1 MKARWDAMSA
11 QFESRP
17 LRERVIIVGAVVLA
31 TAAVYNFLYI
41 DPLLVQQKRTSQQIA
56 EISKSA
62 ATIESVLQQAKPV
75 ADPDATR
82 RVQRDALKNQIA
94 ELDKNMQGMEK
105 GLVPPEQVPK
115 LLESMLARNRGLTLM
130 GMRKLPLQRFE
141 PTAGTQ
147 PVKPVA
153 GQPAAAPA
161 SPEKPDRTIYQH
173 GFELTVQGSYTDL
186 HEYLSRLEKL
196 PWQMFWGKIAL
207 SADDYPKL
215 TVTVT
220 VHTLSLNK
228 AWLIV

>member
-1 MKARWDAMSA
+1 MKARWDAISA

-17 LRERVIIVGAVVLA
+17 LRERLIIVGAVVLA
-31 TAAVYNFLYI
+31 TAATYNFLYI
-41 DPLLVQQKRTSQQIA
+41 DPLLVKQKRTSQEIA
-56 EISKSA
+56 EASKS
-62 ATIESVLQQAKPV
+62 TGTMESVLQQVKPA
-75 ADPDATR
+75 ADPDAAR
-82 RVQRDALKNQIA
+82 RAQRDALKQQIA
-94 ELDKNMQGMEK
+94 DIDKNMQGMEK
-105 GLVPPEQVPK
+105 GLVPPDQVPK
-115 LLESMLARNRGLTLM
+115 LLEGMLARNRGLTLM

-141 PTAGTQ
+141 PTGGTQ
-147 PVKPVA
+147 PAKPAA
-153 GQPAAAPA
+153 GQPAAVPA
-161 SPEKPDRTIYQH
+161 SPEKADRTIYQH

-207 SADDYPKL
+207 SADEYPKL